1 MTDNETF
8 GGTLSTWLHEEAE
21 HRVPDHLGEVLV
33 RTAATRQ
40 RPWWSSHERWLPMDT
55 ATTFRGRIPA
65 SRPLL
70 LLGVLL
76 ALLLAA
82 AGAVVMTGAFRSST
96 ATFGLATNGRI
107 LIADGTELR
116 SYAADGTDPKVVLSL
131 PNGAAG
137 LAISPDGTKLAFA
150 TATEPESVQILPVS
164 GGQPISIPLPA
175 GTRAGDQIS
184 WSPAGDQLVFPTV
197 AGTTEAL
204 YTARVD
210 GSPATELG
218 AGIIP
223 SVGLWWPSWSPDGKT
238 ITFLTDE
245 DGAGNGALNVIHP
258 DGTGFQRLTT
268 PTVAVGSSA
277 GNVWSAEP
285 GTQRVLYV
293 GVGNT
298 VRLHDFVAGTDTSL
312 VGGFWPTWSPDGKQI
327 AFWGDGMLVT
337 STDDAIHG
345 VARQTRVFPAFH
357 DNCQANMDLAGT
369 VYCGPVAWSPDGTRV
384 IAPDIAGT
392 SVLSLLANGKGSP
405 IVIPLG
411 TSVLDK
417 GNPVAWQPMRP

>member
-1 MTDNETF
+1 
-8 GGTLSTWLHEEAE
+8 
-21 HRVPDHLGEVLV
+21 
-33 RTAATRQ
+33 
-40 RPWWSSHERWLPMDT
+40 MDT

-65 SRPLL
+65 SRTLL

-76 ALLLAA
+76 ALFLAV
-82 AGAVVMTGAFRSST
+82 AGTVVLTGAFRSST
-96 ATFGLATNGRI
+96 PTFGLATNGRI
-107 LIADGTELR
+107 LIADGAELR
-116 SYAADGTDPKVVLSL
+116 SYAADGTDPRVVLSL

-137 LAISPDGTKLAFA
+137 ISISPDGTRLAFA
-150 TATEPESVQILPVS
+150 TATEPESIQILRVS

-184 WSPAGDQLVFPTV
+184 WSPAGDQIVFPTV

-210 GSPATELG
+210 GSPATQLG

-223 SVGLWWPSWSPDGKT
+223 SVGLWWPAWSPDGKT
-238 ITFLTDE
+238 IAFLTDE

-268 PTVAVGSSA
+268 PTVSVGEA
-277 GNVWSAEP
+277 GGNIWSPEP
-285 GTQRVLYV
+285 GTQRLLYV

-298 VRLHDFVAGTDTSL
+298 VRLHDFLAGTDTSL
-312 VGGFWPTWSPDGKQI
+312 VGGFWPSWSPDGTKF
-327 AFWGDGMLVT
+327 AFWGDGMLIT

-345 VARQTRVFPAFH
+345 VARQTRVFPAFQ
-357 DNCQANMDLAGT
+357 DACQVHPDLAGK
-369 VYCGPVAWSPDGTRV
+369 VYCSQAAWSPDGSRL

-392 SVLSLLANGKGSP
+392 SVLSLLADGDGSP
-405 IVIPLG
+405 IVIPLD
-411 TSVLDK
+411 TNVLDK
-417 GNPVAWQPMRP
+417 GNPVAWVPILSLIHI